1 MHGGDDVTTA
11 DETRALWDAE
21 ALTFDEAP
29 DHGLAD
35 PVTRAAWREL
45 LLAHLPAAPARVA
58 DLGCGTGTLS
68 VLLAAEGYDVH
79 GVDLSPEMIDRAR
92 TKAAA
97 SPDLSVSFAVG
108 DASEPDLPAGTF
120 DVVLSR
126 HVLWALPDPAA
137 GLGRWCDLLVPGGR
151 LLLVEGRWFNGAG
164 LAAADTQALVAG
176 AGRTSDVRLLPE
188 ADFWGREIDDER
200 YLVVSPG

>member
-1 MHGGDDVTTA
+1 MV
-11 DETRALWDAE
+11 
-21 ALTFDEAP
+21 
-29 DHGLAD
+29 
-35 PVTRAAWREL
+35 
-45 LLAHLPAAPARVA
+45 
-58 DLGCGTGTLS
+58 
-68 VLLAAEGYDVH
+68 
-79 GVDLSPEMIDRAR
+79 DRAR

-108 DASEPDLPAGTF
+108 DASEPDLPASTF

-137 GLGRWCDLLVPGGR
+137 GLGRWCDLLAPGGR

-176 AGRTSDVRLLPE
+176 VGRTSDVRLLPE
-188 ADFWGREIDDER
+188 AVFWGREIDDER